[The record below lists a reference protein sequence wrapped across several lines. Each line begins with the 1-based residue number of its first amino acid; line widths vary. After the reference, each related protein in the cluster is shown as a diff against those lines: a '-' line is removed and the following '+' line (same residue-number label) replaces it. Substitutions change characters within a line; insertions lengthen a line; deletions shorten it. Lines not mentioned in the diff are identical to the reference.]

1 MSKMRAAIHAI
12 GVSAQTWFWRRV
24 EQCLSL
30 ANDIGRRWYLYLPLV
45 VAYGWALDHVRIN
58 VSHSLP
64 YTLVFVE
71 HAPRDLRRGDLV
83 VYRFAGGKDG
93 QYADMRGAPFLKR
106 VRGIAGDRIT
116 VEGRTAMVNGEPV
129 GYAKPKSRDG
139 TPLNV
144 VHSGVI
150 PGARFYVQGDSPDSF
165 DSRYSH
171 NGLIRAEQ
179 IAARARV
186 IF

>member
-1 MSKMRAAIHAI
+1 MRAAIHSI
-12 GVSAQTWFWRRV
+12 GLSAQSWFCRRV
-24 EQCLSL
+24 EQCLTL
-30 ANDIGRRWYLYLPLV
+30 ARDIRRRWYVYLALV
-45 VAYGWALDHVRIN
+45 IAYGWALDHIRIN

-64 YTLVFVE
+64 YTLLYVE
-71 HAPRDLRRGDLV
+71 HSPRELRRGDLV
-83 VYRFAGGKDG
+83 VYRFAGGEDG
-93 QYADMRGAPFLKR
+93 QYANMRGVPFLKR
-106 VRGIAGDRIT
+106 IRGVAGDRIT
-116 VEGRTAMVNGEPV
+116 VDGRMALVNGEPV
-129 GYAKPKSRDG
+129 GYAKPRSWDG
-139 TPLNV
+139 TPLDV
-144 VHSGVI
+144 IYSGVI